1 VSFVSTLNQYCEML
15 PCNARE
21 IAAACGISAS
31 ALSRYRNGERTPTRT
46 GKAMMQLAKGIATL
60 MRKYRV
66 NPLVT
71 DKDILIALAADQVL
85 QSVAFSRFSH
95 RMDNLMDAFDLH
107 NVDIA
112 NAIGVDPSYVSR
124 VRHGR
129 RMPQTR
135 AVLARECARAAAERC
150 IEKDLFDVLPSLEG
164 ISVSDV
170 SAVLAANTP
179 RRSLFELLLSWL
191 IGAQLVALETED
203 IVQALALVNDFEYAP
218 IRQKLLSNS
227 YWGDRIADEGVLAQ
241 DDSRFFYGL
250 EGAREAELGFID
262 ELLRNGESGDV
273 TIFSNLASE
282 ALVSDLTF
290 LERHRSGFMRFL
302 ENGGRM
308 QIIHDI
314 QRPFTEVMSGLEYC
328 LPLYLTGRVK
338 AFYLDY
344 APSAALR
351 FSVYVSDKCAYSA
364 EEIEG
369 DFNSRRCHLV
379 KRLVEIQHYR
389 RKAEALCKL
398 ARPMFDLYR
407 MDDPVQC
414 REYERAR
421 AQLRERAKGVE
432 VAVGRYDS
440 LHIMSYQG
448 EGAVVVLAR
457 DPEARAIIR
466 HPRMIEVVAHLD
478 EILEEADGE

>member
-1 VSFVSTLNQYCEML
+1 MSFASTLNQYCEML

-46 GKAMMQLAKGIATL
+46 GKAMMQLAKGIAAL

-66 NPLVT
+66 SPLVT
-71 DKDILIALAADQVL
+71 DKDILIALASDQVL
-85 QSVAFSRFSH
+85 QSAAFSRFSH
-95 RMDNLMDAFDLH
+95 RVDILMDAFDLH

-112 NAIGVDPSYVSR
+112 NAVGVDPSYVSR

-135 AVLARECARAAAERC
+135 AVLARECARAAAECC

-170 SAVLAANTP
+170 SAVLAADSP

-191 IGAQLVALETED
+191 IGTQLVELETGDIIQALE
-203 IVQALALVNDFEYAP
+203 LVNGFEYVP
-218 IRQKLLSNS
+218 MRQKLLGDS
-227 YWGDRIADEGVLAQ
+227 YWGDRIAGEGVFAQ

-262 ELLRNGESGDV
+262 ELLRNEESGDV
-273 TIFSNLASE
+273 TIFSNLTSE
-282 ALVSDLTF
+282 ALVSDLAF
-290 LERHRSGFMRFL
+290 REHHRSGFMRFL

-308 QIIHDI
+308 EIIHDI
-314 QRPFTEVMSGLEYC
+314 QRPFTEVISGLEYC

-338 AFYLDY
+338 TFYLDY
-344 APSAALR
+344 VPSAALR
-351 FSVYVSDKCAYSA
+351 FSVYVSDRCAFSA
-364 EEIEG
+364 EDIE
-369 DFNSRRCHLV
+369 DDYNSRRCHLV

-407 MDDPVQC
+407 MDDPTQR
-414 REYERAR
+414 REYERVR
-421 AQLRERAKGVE
+421 AQLRERAGGVE
-432 VAVGRYDS
+432 VAVGRFDS
-440 LHIMSYQG
+440 MHIMSYQG

-457 DPEARAIIR
+457 DPEARVIVR

-478 EILEEADGE
+478 GILDEADGE